1 MMTCKPIFK
10 SALRE
15 GATCG
20 SFFVG
25 VVAMI
30 LPALFLFGCASEK
43 GHSPIARLSIEPRY
57 VPVNEETLVTLDGR
71 RSCDEVDHPEGCDK
85 SGDGSGPEET
95 CPYGV
100 TFQWE
105 LDQPVQIVEGG
116 LNEPLMRVKVTTDKP
131 IKVILK
137 VKDCDGEIAEV
148 RGEIGII
155 LPWPDA
161 ATEE

>member
-1 MMTCKPIFK
+1 MGGKRGKAKI
-10 SALRE
+10 RE
-15 GATCG
+15 GTSYGLIFTGVFAAAL
-20 SFFVG
+20 SAFF
-25 VVAMI
+25 
-30 LPALFLFGCASEK
+30 LLGCASEK

-100 TFQWE
+100 TYQWE
-105 LDQPVQIVEGG
+105 MDQPVQIVEGG
-116 LNEPLMRVKVTTDKP
+116 LNEPLMRVKVTTDQP
-131 IKVILK
+131 IQVILK
-137 VKDCDGEIAEV
+137 VKDCDGDTAEV

-161 ATEE
+161 SIEE